1 LLEVQ
6 PGGLLNQRRDSGRG
20 ARLSV
25 LHVQRQLRADEHG
38 IQALSG
44 QHRLDAS
51 VAQRPGG
58 NPAASDRNGDC
69 SEANALQPRQ
79 RRQMPAL
86 GYESAPDDAEC
97 QLTTSDAH
105 QVRQRPWGKRSAL
118 TRGHAIAQCATP
130 CDDQAV
136 APPSVSVIIPA
147 YRAQATLPLVLR
159 SLETH
164 VVGRDREVILVDST
178 EATDGMHPLAQDW
191 PWVRV
196 VSIPRRM
203 LPGRARN
210 LGASLSRGDL
220 LAFLDA
226 DTIPEPGWL
235 DELEHALGPGVEMVS
250 GAVLDGTPDNSWG
263 TVGYMLEFLEWV
275 PERSLPLGHAVGC
288 NLLIRR
294 AAFERAGGFPED
306 LWPGE
311 DTVFSVPFAANG
323 TLAFAP
329 RAQVTHMNRVG
340 RRAVLT
346 HQRRLGASWVGVCA
360 RVSVPGSALAVPHLA
375 PVAVLGRFYS
385 IVKQLLRYPSAT
397 RRLAWHAPLLVAG
410 LVAWGVGVWRASGA
424 QRLES

>member
-1 LLEVQ
+1 
-6 PGGLLNQRRDSGRG
+6 
-20 ARLSV
+20 
-25 LHVQRQLRADEHG
+25 
-38 IQALSG
+38 
-44 QHRLDAS
+44 
-51 VAQRPGG
+51 
-58 NPAASDRNGDC
+58 
-69 SEANALQPRQ
+69 
-79 RRQMPAL
+79 
-86 GYESAPDDAEC
+86 
-97 QLTTSDAH
+97 
-105 QVRQRPWGKRSAL
+105 
-118 TRGHAIAQCATP
+118 
-130 CDDQAV
+130 
-136 APPSVSVIIPA
+136 
-147 YRAQATLPLVLR
+147 
-159 SLETH
+159 
-164 VVGRDREVILVDST
+164 
-178 EATDGMHPLAQDW
+178 
-191 PWVRV
+191 
-196 VSIPRRM
+196 M

-210 LGASLSRGDL
+210 LGASVSRGDL

-235 DELEHALGPGVEMVS
+235 DELERALTPGVEMVS
-250 GAVLDGTPDNSWG
+250 GAILDGTPDSAWG

-275 PERSLPLGHAVGC
+275 PERRLPPGHAAGC
-288 NLLIRR
+288 NLLMRR

-329 RAQVTHMNRVG
+329 HARVTHMNRVG

-360 RVSVPGSALAVPHLA
+360 RVSVPGSALAVPYLA

-424 QRLES
+424 QRPES